1 MKRGISRSFKMYYS
15 FNMTELTV
23 TECNS
28 NISKSN
34 QLEFGF
40 VCLSSESI
48 LLHKK
53 ECVGSALC

>member
-1 MKRGISRSFKMYYS
+1 MYYS

-48 LLHKK
+48 LLHNK
-53 ECVGSALC
+53 ECVGAALC